1 MSVLSDADETING
14 PRQYTYGPPRL
25 AFTRIAHLWD
35 GYLRSRGIGAGILP
49 EDCVQMMALLKMARL
64 MQDPD
69 HRDSVEDMAGYVGL
83 YARVRGLDA

>member
-14 PRQYTYGPPRL
+14 PRESTYGSPRL

-35 GYLRSRGIGAGILP
+35 GYLRARGIGTGLTP
-49 EDCVQMMALLKMARL
+49 EDAVQMMALLKMARL
-64 MQDPD
+64 MQDTD
-69 HRDSVEDMAGYVGL
+69 HWDSVVDEAGYVGL